1 MNQEKSMINMK
12 NNISKLTQKIT
23 AKVIQ
28 SMLFLT
34 YDYATYVYIGDSES
48 LLTKNM
54 MEWHS

>member
-1 MNQEKSMINMK
+1 MINMK
-12 NNISKLTQKIT
+12 NNISKLTQKTT

-28 SMLFLT
+28 SVLFLT
-34 YDYATYVYIGDSES
+34 YDCATYVYIEDSES

>member
-1 MNQEKSMINMK
+1 MINMK

-28 SMLFLT
+28 SVLFLT
-34 YDYATYVYIGDSES
+34 YDYATYVYTGDSES